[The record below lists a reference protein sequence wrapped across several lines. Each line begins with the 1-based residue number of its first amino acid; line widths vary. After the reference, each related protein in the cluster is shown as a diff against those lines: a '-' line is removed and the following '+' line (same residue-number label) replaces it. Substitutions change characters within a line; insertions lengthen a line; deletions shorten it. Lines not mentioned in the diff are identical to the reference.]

1 MVTGH
6 ASWVFVS
13 PRLVYNRTSKIT
25 EPPDG
30 VDVRV
35 PGFGQT
41 FSLEFLDPSKRSVG
55 MYELCLECFVTRR
68 IFLVCLY
75 TTSY

>member
-1 MVTGH
+1 MVIQH
-6 ASWVFVS
+6 ASCFCFFFS
-13 PRLVYNRTSKIT
+13 SRLVYNRTSKVT

-30 VDVRV
+30 VDIRV

-55 MYELCLECFVTRR
+55 M
-68 IFLVCLY
+68 
-75 TTSY
+75 